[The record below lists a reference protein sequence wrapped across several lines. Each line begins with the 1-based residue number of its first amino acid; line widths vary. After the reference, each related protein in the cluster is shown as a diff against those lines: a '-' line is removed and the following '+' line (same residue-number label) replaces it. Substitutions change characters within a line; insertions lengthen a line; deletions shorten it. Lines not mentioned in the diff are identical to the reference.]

1 MYRIE
6 IGNEIIEGVE
16 RVDGQFESKREIPE
30 IKGVKRIKIEAE
42 DGFKKEIKK
51 GKVKVIGEIG
61 GKWRFTIKEL
71 SKAEAQEESR
81 KKKIAEQNE
90 WIKERYE
97 RITLVVPKGTK
108 EKIKGTGNSVNGFI
122 NEAIKVMLE
131 VGE

>member
-16 RVDGQFESKREIPE
+16 RVDGQFVSEKELPE
-30 IKGVKRIKIEAE
+30 VKGVKRITIEAE

-51 GKVKVIGEIG
+51 GKVKITGETE

-90 WIKERYE
+90 WIKEKYE
-97 RITLVVPKGTK
+97 RITLIVPKGTK
-108 EKIKGTGNSVNGFI
+108 ERIKGTGNSINGFI